1 MGKTFEQI
9 MEELSQ
15 DLEGL
20 TIDERLRLARMCVP
34 GDPEFEVDNDGQL
47 VLYTSAYSDDV
58 DWDDDFHED
67 PDDDSEEGW
76 SERELVE

>member
-1 MGKTFEQI
+1 MQGWPASCKIELPAAEAGQRREAMGKTFEQI

-15 DLEGL
+15 ELEGL

-58 DWDDDFHED
+58 D
-67 PDDDSEEGW
+67 
-76 SERELVE
+76 